1 MRLVFVCNIS
11 CYLVG
16 YGLLVVSIQWSE
28 ISFLLSVLRSDMDLE
43 VLWLTKTSCTINKFK
58 LN

>member
-1 MRLVFVCNIS
+1 MRVLMRLVFVCNIS

-43 VLWLTKTSCTINKFK
+43 VLWLG
-58 LN
+58 